1 MISPGYFVAII
12 GGAVAGSEAASRLS
26 ERNINCAVFEQNP
39 LPYGKLETGLP
50 KWHVN
55 LRNSQEDKIDAK
67 LRHPLIHYVPSVRL
81 GKDLSFTDLITNW
94 NFSAVLLATGAWQDR
109 PLPVKGIDAYI
120 NKGLYYQ
127 NPFVAWF
134 NQNHDPDYQG
144 SRFDISDGTIVIGG
158 GLASLDVIKIVSIE
172 TVRQKLEQQGHYFD
186 VLTLEKMGVW
196 AVLKQ
201 LNLTPVQ
208 LGLQGCTLYY
218 RRRLSEMPL
227 TSLPAWPSAQE
238 LEIASRVRQKIMD
251 NFHSKYFFRFMEC
264 HYPVDFSADRDRL
277 TGLIFE
283 KTTVSSA
290 GKLTTV
296 PNSRYM
302 VKSPLVISAIGSL
315 PEPIADL
322 PFTDG
327 VFKVKN
333 TESGQLAG
341 FENVFVLGNA
351 VTGRGNIKESQLH
364 GRQVSEKVMDEYLV
378 WQEQDYREIFERA
391 ERNSQVKIDQI
402 QRKLARKSLLTT
414 EQIQVIHNRIKNL
427 QRKVGYDG
435 DYDNWIKKHLPPRIE
450 NMVAGT
456 GMQGQY

>member
-1 MISPGYFVAII
+1 MISPGHFVAII

-26 ERNINCAVFEQNP
+26 ERKINCVVFEQNP

-67 LRHPLIHYVPSVRL
+67 LKHPLVHYVPAVRL
-81 GKDLSFTDLITNW
+81 GQDLSFNDLIKNW
-94 NFSAVLLATGAWQDR
+94 NFSAILLATGAWQDR
-109 PLPVKGIDAYI
+109 PFPVPGIDAYI
-120 NKGLYYQ
+120 NNGLYYQ

-158 GLASLDVIKIVSIE
+158 GLASLDVIKILSIE
-172 TVRQKLEQQGHYFD
+172 TVRQKLEQRGHYFD
-186 VLTLEKMGVW
+186 VLTLEKKGVW
-196 AVLKQ
+196 AVLQ
-201 LNLTPVQ
+201 ELNLTTAQ

-227 TSLPAWPSAQE
+227 TNLPAEPSAQE

-251 NFHSKYFFRFMEC
+251 NFHSKYFFRFREC
-264 HYPVDFSADRDRL
+264 HYPVDFTTDRDRL

-290 GKLTTV
+290 GKLISV
-296 PNSRYM
+296 PDSRHM
-302 VKSPLVISAIGSL
+302 VKAPLVISAIGSL

-322 PFTDG
+322 PFADG
-327 VFKVKN
+327 VFKVKD

-341 FENVFVLGNA
+341 FANVFVLGNA
-351 VTGRGNIKESQLH
+351 VSGRGNIKESQMH
-364 GRQVSEKVMDEYLV
+364 GRQVSEKVMDEYLA
-378 WQEQDYREIFERA
+378 WQEEDYREIFERA
-391 ERNSQVKIDQI
+391 ERNSQAKVDRI
-402 QRKLARKSLLTT
+402 QHKLNKKSLLTT
-414 EQIQVIHNRIKNL
+414 EQIRGIYNRIRDL

-435 DYDNWIKKHLPPRIE
+435 DYESWIRTHLPLRIE
-450 NMVAGT
+450 NIVNDKNM
-456 GMQGQY
+456 